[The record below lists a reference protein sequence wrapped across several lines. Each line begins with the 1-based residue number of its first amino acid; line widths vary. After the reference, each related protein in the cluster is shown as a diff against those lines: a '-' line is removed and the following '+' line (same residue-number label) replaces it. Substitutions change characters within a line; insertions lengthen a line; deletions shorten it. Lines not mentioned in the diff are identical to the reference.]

1 MRDVGMRRVTTEI
14 SKIIDNNDIV
24 GSGRLTEDCIHNL
37 EVDSD
42 YRRHGFATEI
52 LRELIQL
59 GGKRLWVKTDNNAAI
74 SLYKKIGFVIFKEDG
89 GYYEMRLP

>member
-1 MRDVGMRRVTTEI
+1 MSRITTEI
-14 SKIIDNNDIV
+14 SKIIDNNDIAAY
-24 GSGRLTEDCIHNL
+24 GRLTEDCIHDLDVNP
-37 EVDSD
+37 D
-42 YRRHGFATEI
+42 YRRRGFATEI

>member
-1 MRDVGMRRVTTEI
+1 MNRITTEI
-14 SKIIDNNDIV
+14 SKIIDNNDIAAY
-24 GSGRLTEDCIHNL
+24 GRLTEDCIHDLDVNP
-37 EVDSD
+37 D

>member
-1 MRDVGMRRVTTEI
+1 MNRITTEI
-14 SKIIDNNDIV
+14 SKIIDNNDV
-24 GSGRLTEDCIHNL
+24 AAYGRLTEDCIHDL
-37 EVDSD
+37 EVDPD
-42 YRRHGFATEI
+42 YRRQGFATDI

>member
-1 MRDVGMRRVTTEI
+1 MSRITTEI
-14 SKIIDNNDIV
+14 SKIIDNNDV
-24 GSGRLTEDCIHNL
+24 AAYGRLTEDCIHDL
-37 EVDSD
+37 EVDPG
-42 YRRHGFATEI
+42 YRRQGFATEI

>member
-1 MRDVGMRRVTTEI
+1 MNRVTTEI
-14 SKIIDNNDIV
+14 SKLIDNNV
-24 GSGRLTEDCIHNL
+24 VVAHGRLTEDCIHDIDVN
-37 EVDSD
+37 SD

-52 LRELIQL
+52 IQELIQL

>member
-1 MRDVGMRRVTTEI
+1 MSRITTEI
-14 SKIIDNNDIV
+14 SKIIDNNDV
-24 GSGRLTEDCIHNL
+24 AAYGRLTEDCIHDL
-37 EVDSD
+37 EVDPGYS
-42 YRRHGFATEI
+42 RQGFATEI

-74 SLYKKIGFVIFKEDG
+74 SLYEKIGFVIFKEDG